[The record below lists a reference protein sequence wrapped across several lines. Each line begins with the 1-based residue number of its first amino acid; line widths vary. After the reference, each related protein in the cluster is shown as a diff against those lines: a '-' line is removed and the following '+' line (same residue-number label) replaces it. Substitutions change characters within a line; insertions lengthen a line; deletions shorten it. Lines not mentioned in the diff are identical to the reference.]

1 MLLHRPP
8 TEWAGFL
15 RAATLWSPRSVG
27 REPPVC
33 VKKFVVVA
41 TTSAE
46 TNMMRS
52 MALVGA
58 AALGV
63 GLLYLLRKKKS
74 SRRNGN
80 AEKLAKLRSGTDLG
94 SESGVFF
101 NSVDAPLWL
110 RPLFSDSA
118 QRRVLFREWEDVEWR
133 KASGWKGRD
142 LIHSPDGR
150 GVQVLAYFWDDATMT
165 LTGIV
170 RFGPDAESHRGLCHG
185 GAMTSLM
192 DDLCGHSELL
202 THLRSL

>member
-1 MLLHRPP
+1 
-8 TEWAGFL
+8 
-15 RAATLWSPRSVG
+15 
-27 REPPVC
+27 
-33 VKKFVVVA
+33 
-41 TTSAE
+41 
-46 TNMMRS
+46 MRG
-52 MALVGA
+52 MALVGTA
-58 AALGV
+58 TLGISV
-63 GLLYLLRKKKS
+63 GLYLLWRKKN
-74 SRRNGN
+74 SRKIGD

-101 NSVDAPLWL
+101 NSADAPAWL
-110 RPLFSDSA
+110 KPLFSDKS

-150 GVQVLAYFWDDATMT
+150 GVQVLAYFWDIASLT

-192 DDLCGHSELL
+192 DDLCGHSARSRIHSQLHMQLTSERSPPPLL
-202 THLRSL
+202 LVRRSLLRSRPVSVVRRHRPS